1 MRRIP
6 PATKVRH
13 ARAQHAAQSAKQPS
27 DLCFLLQ
34 ASSNKLRI
42 PACSLVCR
50 LRLGRAQ
57 LQPSVQGRG
66 DRHGGRAQGAA
77 AASNARSLHAISS
90 QTTAGMACKHRP
102 SPARPASSCR
112 PPLWPCAYTARIA
125 SRSQTPGAS
134 SLALLAGAGGAQV
147 RAQHAAARPKQSNRR
162 SSRIQRRKMPCW
174 SGCRR
179 YWWAVRAQSKL
190 DAQRS
195 KVSTLVP
202 NSLRSASQRII

>member
-1 MRRIP
+1 MLS
-6 PATKVRH
+6 PAGF
-13 ARAQHAAQSAKQPS
+13 KQQAPNS
-27 DLCFLLQ
+27 SLLSRLPL
-34 ASSNKLRI
+34 ASGPC
-42 PACSLVCR
+42 PAPAECSR
-50 LRLGRAQ
+50 LRRPTRRSSPRCSSCIQRALAARHQLTNNCRNGR
-57 LQPSVQGRG
+57 
-66 DRHGGRAQGAA
+66 
-77 AASNARSLHAISS
+77 
-90 QTTAGMACKHRP
+90 KHRP

-112 PPLWPCAYTARIA
+112 LPLWPCAYTARIA
-125 SRSQTPGAS
+125 SRSQSPGAS

-202 NSLRSASQRII
+202 NSLRSASQRVI